1 MAEIT
6 LPLLNTN
13 FEKELEDKDPRKAY
27 ASPKQC
33 GGRMERCSPVLNTAN
48 GMAVVDPH
56 RSPAA
61 SLLIGNSSHPDA
73 RIGGLDSTVYGDGV
87 AKLHGKEV
95 LRLLLDYFWPKETS
109 SSPCSTSSEEF
120 VGFKLEEVNWPKM
133 FWAEVVKE
141 EMRTFVKDRQL
152 RRDVM
157 FCRTSNSEE
166 WIASVRALTGAL
178 SNTIDSNTSK
188 DDPPRENAENKMSTR
203 AEASAAADAPRSR
216 TTTRVYSFKKYN
228 SSGNTQLKMMLLTKT
243 TTKLGCVRC
252 PE

>member
-1 MAEIT
+1 MNN
-6 LPLLNTN
+6 P
-13 FEKELEDKDPRKAY
+13 
-27 ASPKQC
+27 ASVLIDLWLTS
-33 GGRMERCSPVLNTAN
+33 CSSPI
-48 GMAVVDPH
+48 VDPH

-188 DDPPRENAENKMSTR
+188 DDPPRENAGN
-203 AEASAAADAPRSR
+203 
-216 TTTRVYSFKKYN
+216 RV
-228 SSGNTQLKMMLLTKT
+228 
-243 TTKLGCVRC
+243 RR
-252 PE
+252 